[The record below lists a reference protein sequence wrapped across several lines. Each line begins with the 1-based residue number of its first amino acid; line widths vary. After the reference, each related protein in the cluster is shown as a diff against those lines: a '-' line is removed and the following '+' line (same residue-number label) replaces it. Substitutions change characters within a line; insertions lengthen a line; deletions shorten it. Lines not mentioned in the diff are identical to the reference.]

1 MPLYSRYLKQLTV
14 RPNCPAIFWDTC
26 ALLDIIRIP
35 ERKNYSAFRFYNL
48 LHDAILSN
56 EIISFTSELVIAELN
71 KHYQDVVK
79 QLNTHQRYF
88 NDYSKI
94 GLFDKSATEQQAIIS
109 TLSAISFEP
118 ILLQLYE
125 DILNKTI
132 VIKGQKQYMKFADE
146 RARLNIAPA
155 ERKSEY
161 KDCYI
166 WGTYLMFSKAHVPT
180 NVPLSV
186 FFTVNTDDYIDK
198 QTKRA
203 FATLQNDCIANNGAL
218 STNLSELV
226 NNYRSYLSQP
236 LRKRY
241 GI

>member
-1 MPLYSRYLKQLTV
+1 MPLYSRYLKQLTAL
-14 RPNCPAIFWDTC
+14 PNRPAIFWDTC

-35 ERKNYSAFRFYNL
+35 ERKNYTAFRFYHL
-48 LHDAILSN
+48 LHDAILSD
-56 EIISFTSELVIAELN
+56 EIMSFTSELVITELN
-71 KHYQDVVK
+71 KHYQEVTK
-79 QLNTHQRYF
+79 QLSTHQRYF
-88 NDYSKI
+88 NDYSQI
-94 GLFDKSATEQQAIIS
+94 ALFEKTAAEQQTINS

-155 ERKSEY
+155 QRKSEY

-166 WGTYLMFSKAHVPT
+166 WGTYLIFSKGHVSIDI
-180 NVPLSV
+180 PLSV

-198 QTKRA
+198 QTKRPFIA
-203 FATLQNDCIANNGAL
+203 LENDCNANNGKL
-218 STNLSELV
+218 STGLSELV
-226 NNYRSYLSQP
+226 NNYRPFLSQH
-236 LRKRY
+236 LRTRY